1 MFICFAVFF
10 CAGSN
15 WFMALFVF
23 VHGLLVVTFVVTVQ
37 CVSRWSQFRYGL
49 VVVLIVLNVSIK
61 VVVCLLF
68 LHFQKFVHAFYC
80 FHNVDC
86 VLICFNNVQGRV
98 CNVCH
103 GLRCVFVTFW
113 LFLWFRNW
121 FIGFECFALFPTRFY
136 VLLFLLHVFVLV
148 YNFYIL

>member
-1 MFICFAVFF
+1 MFFKNACIFRLGLIMRNCFVTILNILNAVVMVLKLLTVFALVLFVLVFYNVHIGFNYVYNVYIFHLGLNCDDICLFVSLCFF

-49 VVVLIVLNVSIK
+49 VVVLIVFNVSIK

-68 LHFQKFVHAFYC
+68 LHFQKFVYAF
-80 FHNVDC
+80 
-86 VLICFNNVQGRV
+86 
-98 CNVCH
+98 
-103 GLRCVFVTFW
+103 
-113 LFLWFRNW
+113 
-121 FIGFECFALFPTRFY
+121 
-136 VLLFLLHVFVLV
+136 
-148 YNFYIL
+148 